1 MSAAKEAGFALD
13 PRIAGSTLDWRDWSL
28 SQVRLMD
35 DCRFPWLL
43 LVPRRAG
50 AVEWHALAPE
60 DQAAL
65 HQETMLA
72 ACALAAVFP
81 AMKINI
87 GALGNVVPQLHVHVL
102 ARQAGDAAWPGP
114 VWGAGTAE
122 PYAPGEAEALLA
134 KLGTVLEE
142 AT

>member
-1 MSAAKEAGFALD
+1 MSASKEAGFALD
-13 PRIAGSTLDWRDWSL
+13 PRIAGSTLAWRDWSL
-28 SQVRLMD
+28 SQVRLMND
-35 DCRFPWLL
+35 RRFPWLL

-50 AVEWHALAPE
+50 AVEWHSLAHE

-72 ACALAAVFP
+72 ACALASVFP

-102 ARQAGDAAWPGP
+102 ARQPGDAAWPGP

-134 KLGTVLEE
+134 RIAGVIDET
-142 AT
+142 T

>member
-13 PRIAGSTLDWRDWSL
+13 PRIAASTLAWRDWPL
-28 SQVRLMD
+28 SQVRLMND
-35 DCRFPWLL
+35 RRFPWLL
-43 LVPRRAG
+43 LVPRRAR
-50 AVEWHALAPE
+50 AVEWHALGPE
-60 DQAAL
+60 DQVTL
-65 HQETMLA
+65 HRETMLA

-81 AMKINI
+81 ARKINL

-122 PYAPGEAEALLA
+122 PYRPGEAEALLE
-134 KLGTVLEE
+134 KLGAVLDE

>member
-1 MSAAKEAGFALD
+1 MSAAKDAGFALD
-13 PRIAGSTLDWRDWSL
+13 PRIAASTLEWRDWSL
-28 SQVRLMD
+28 SQVRLMND
-35 DCRFPWLL
+35 RRFPWLL
-43 LVPRRAG
+43 LVPRRAK

-60 DQAAL
+60 DQVGL

-81 AMKINI
+81 ARKINI

-102 ARQAGDAAWPGP
+102 ARQPGDAAWPGP

-122 PYAPGEAEALLA
+122 AYGPGEAEALLA
-134 KLGTVLEE
+134 RLATVLEE
-142 AT
+142 ST

>member
-1 MSAAKEAGFALD
+1 MSAAREQGFALD
-13 PRIAGSTLDWRDWSL
+13 PRIAASTLEWRDWPL
-28 SQVRLMD
+28 SQLRLMND
-35 DCRFPWLL
+35 RRFPWLL
-43 LVPRRAG
+43 LVPRRAK
-50 AVEWHALAPE
+50 AVEWHTLAPE

-72 ACALAAVFP
+72 ACALAAAFP

-102 ARQAGDAAWPGP
+102 ARKPGDAAWPGP

-122 PYAPGEAEALLA
+122 PYAAGEAEALLA
-134 KLGTVLEE
+134 KLAAVLDE
-142 AT
+142 TT

>member
-1 MSAAKEAGFALD
+1 MSAAKDAGFALD
-13 PRIAGSTLDWRDWSL
+13 PRIAVSTLAWQDWPL
-28 SQVRLMD
+28 AQLRLMND
-35 DCRFPWLL
+35 RRFPWLL
-43 LVPRRAG
+43 LVPRRAQ

-72 ACALAAVFP
+72 ACALAAAFP
-81 AMKINI
+81 AHKINI
-87 GALGNVVPQLHVHVL
+87 GALGNVVPQLHIHVL

-122 PYAPGEAEALLA
+122 PYGPGEAEALLA
-134 KLGTVLEE
+134 RLETVLEE
-142 AT
+142 ST

>member
-1 MSAAKEAGFALD
+1 MTGAKEAGFALD
-13 PRIAGSTLDWRDWSL
+13 PRIAASTLEWRDWTL
-28 SQVRLMD
+28 SQVRLMND
-35 DCRFPWLL
+35 RRFPWLL
-43 LVPRRAG
+43 LVPRRAK
-50 AVEWHALAPE
+50 AVEWHTLAPE

-102 ARQAGDAAWPGP
+102 ARRAGDPAWPGP
-114 VWGAGTAE
+114 VWGAGAAE
-122 PYAPGEAEALLA
+122 PYGPGEAEALLA
-134 KLGTVLEE
+134 KLGTVLDE
-142 AT
+142 TT